1 MDLARSATYAG
12 FQGLS
17 LKEKWNFVL
26 LLLIGVCMILSC
38 AGYYLLP
45 SSQANNFPTF
55 LLALSMIFYLALDTE
70 SVKFF
75 GHSGLVKVLMLLL
88 FYMATTGFWFYDGH
102 LLQVLKLYA
111 DAFLVLLFIFSLIIL
126 FRKAENFLYLLVAT
140 IVLAALF
147 SALEW
152 LYLTMASDDIVH
164 AKGRLGYSG
173 LAAISWGFAVILAMW
188 LTAVSVTP
196 IVKFCWAIAGLFL
209 AIAALYQQILYV
221 QIALSIA
228 TAIAGYLYLKA
239 RWSQRKP
246 RVFVIGCVALFFAV
260 SLFLSASLNEI
271 QKDRPNIW
279 NQSVQHLFDVPGKPL
294 FGFGLMGDTT
304 LNLPCEVHFAGETCH
319 VSHPHSLF
327 VSTLVYGGIIGLFLL
342 FTLLIWTTN
351 ILVREIHQKPAL
363 LAFFILSYA
372 IPLLLFDGDRIID
385 KIDII
390 WLLLWFPIG
399 ITLSIKPQTHGR
411 DATLDSLLQSVASEE
426 PQSTTG

>member
-12 FQGLS
+12 FQGAP

-26 LLLIGVCMILSC
+26 LLLIGVCIILSC

-55 LLALSMIFYLALDTE
+55 LLSLSMIFYVFLDTE
-70 SVKFF
+70 SIKTFD
-75 GHSGLVKVLMLLL
+75 HSGLVKVLMLLL
-88 FYMATTGFWFYDGH
+88 FYMATTGFWFYDGQ

-111 DAFLVLLFIFSLIIL
+111 DAFLVFSFIFSLIIL
-126 FRKAENFLYLLVAT
+126 FRKAENFLYLLVVT
-140 IVLAALF
+140 IVLAALL

-152 LYLTMASDDIVH
+152 LYLTMTSDDIVS
-164 AKGRLGYSG
+164 AVGRLRYSA
-173 LAAISWGFAVILAMW
+173 LAAISWGFAVILALW
-188 LTAVSVTP
+188 LTAVSATP
-196 IVKFCWAIAGLFL
+196 IAKICWAIAGLFL
-209 AIAALYQQILYV
+209 AIAALYQEILYV

-228 TAIAGYLYLKA
+228 IASAGYLHLKA
-239 RWSQRKP
+239 SWSQKKP
-246 RVFVIGCVALFFAV
+246 RIFVIGCVVVFFAL

-271 QKDRPNIW
+271 QNDRPTIW

-304 LNLPCEVHFAGETCH
+304 MSLPCEIHYAGEVCH

-342 FTLLIWTTN
+342 FTLLIWTMN
-351 ILVREIHQKPAL
+351 ILASDIHQRPAQ
-363 LAFFILSYA
+363 LALVILSYA

-385 KIDII
+385 KIDIV
-390 WLLLWFPIG
+390 WLLLWLPIG
-399 ITLSIKPQTHGR
+399 IALSIKPETH
-411 DATLDSLLQSVASEE
+411 E
-426 PQSTTG
+426 

>member
-12 FQGLS
+12 FQGLP

-55 LLALSMIFYLALDTE
+55 LLALSMMFYVALDTE
-70 SVKFF
+70 RLKFF
-75 GHSGLVKVLMLLL
+75 DHSGLVKVLMLLL
-88 FYMATTGFWFYDGH
+88 FYMATTGFWFYDGQ

-111 DAFLVLLFIFSLIIL
+111 DAFLVFSFILSLIIL
-126 FRKAENFLYLLVAT
+126 FRKAGNFLYLLVVT
-140 IVLAALF
+140 IVLAALL

-152 LYLTMASDDIVH
+152 LYLTMTSDDIVS
-164 AKGRLGYSG
+164 AVGRLRYSA
-173 LAAISWGFAVILAMW
+173 LAAISWGFAVILALW
-188 LTAVSVTP
+188 LTAVSATP
-196 IVKFCWAIAGLFL
+196 IAKICWAIAGLFL
-209 AIAALYQQILYV
+209 AIAALYQEILYV

-228 TAIAGYLYLKA
+228 IASAGYLHLKA
-239 RWSQRKP
+239 SWSQKKP
-246 RVFVIGCVALFFAV
+246 RVFVIGCVVVFFAL

-271 QKDRPNIW
+271 QNDRPTIW

-304 LNLPCEVHFAGETCH
+304 MSLPCEIHYAGEVCH

-342 FTLLIWTTN
+342 FTLLIWTMN
-351 ILVREIHQKPAL
+351 ILASDIHQRPAQ
-363 LAFFILSYA
+363 LALVILSYA

-385 KIDII
+385 KIDIV
-390 WLLLWFPIG
+390 WLLLWLPIG
-399 ITLSIKPQTHGR
+399 IALSIKPETH
-411 DATLDSLLQSVASEE
+411 E
-426 PQSTTG
+426 

>member
-12 FQGLS
+12 FQGLP

-55 LLALSMIFYLALDTE
+55 LLALSMMFYVALDTE

-75 GHSGLVKVLMLLL
+75 DHSGLVKVLMLLL
-88 FYMATTGFWFYDGH
+88 FYMATTGFWFYDGQ

-111 DAFLVLLFIFSLIIL
+111 DAFLVFSFIFSLIIL
-126 FRKAENFLYLLVAT
+126 FRKAENFLYLLVVT
-140 IVLAALF
+140 IVLAALL

-152 LYLTMASDDIVH
+152 LYLTMTSDDIVG
-164 AKGRLGYSG
+164 AVGRLRYSA
-173 LAAISWGFAVILAMW
+173 LAAISWGFAVILALW
-188 LTAVSVTP
+188 LTAVSATP
-196 IVKFCWAIAGLFL
+196 IAKICWAIAGLFL
-209 AIAALYQQILYV
+209 AIAALYQEILYV

-228 TAIAGYLYLKA
+228 IASAGYLHLKA
-239 RWSQRKP
+239 SWSQKKP
-246 RVFVIGCVALFFAV
+246 RVFVIGCVVVFFAL

-271 QKDRPNIW
+271 QNDRPTIW

-304 LNLPCEVHFAGETCH
+304 MSLPCEVHYAGEVCH

-342 FTLLIWTTN
+342 FTLLIWTMN
-351 ILVREIHQKPAL
+351 ILASDIHQRPAQ
-363 LAFFILSYA
+363 LALVILSYA

-385 KIDII
+385 KIDIV
-390 WLLLWFPIG
+390 WLLLWLPIG
-399 ITLSIKPQTHGR
+399 IALSIKPETH
-411 DATLDSLLQSVASEE
+411 E
-426 PQSTTG
+426 

>member
-12 FQGLS
+12 FQGAP

-55 LLALSMIFYLALDTE
+55 LLSPSMIFYVVFDTE
-70 SVKFF
+70 SIKTFD
-75 GHSGLVKVLMLLL
+75 HSGLVKVLMLLL
-88 FYMATTGFWFYDGH
+88 FYMATTGFWFYDGQ

-111 DAFLVLLFIFSLIIL
+111 DAFLVFSFIFSLIIL
-126 FRKAENFLYLLVAT
+126 FRKAGNFLYLLVVT
-140 IVLAALF
+140 IVLAALL

-152 LYLTMASDDIVH
+152 LYLTMTSDDIVS
-164 AKGRLGYSG
+164 AVGRLRYSA
-173 LAAISWGFAVILAMW
+173 LAAISWGFAVILALW
-188 LTAVSVTP
+188 LTAVSATP
-196 IVKFCWAIAGLFL
+196 IAKICWAIAGLFL
-209 AIAALYQQILYV
+209 AIAALYQEVLYV

-228 TAIAGYLYLKA
+228 IASAGYLHLKA
-239 RWSQRKP
+239 SWSQKKP
-246 RVFVIGCVALFFAV
+246 KVFVIGCVVVFFAL

-271 QKDRPNIW
+271 QNDRPIIW

-304 LNLPCEVHFAGETCH
+304 MSLPCEMHYAGEVCH

-342 FTLLIWTTN
+342 FTLLIWTMN
-351 ILVREIHQKPAL
+351 ILASDIHQRQAQLAL
-363 LAFFILSYA
+363 VILSYA

-385 KIDII
+385 KIDIV
-390 WLLLWFPIG
+390 WLLLWLPIG
-399 ITLSIKPQTHGR
+399 IALSIKPETH
-411 DATLDSLLQSVASEE
+411 E
-426 PQSTTG
+426 

>member
-12 FQGLS
+12 FQGLP

-55 LLALSMIFYLALDTE
+55 LLALSMMFYVALDTE

-75 GHSGLVKVLMLLL
+75 DHSGLVKVLMLLL
-88 FYMATTGFWFYDGH
+88 FYMATTGFWFYDGQ

-126 FRKAENFLYLLVAT
+126 LRKVENFLYLLVAT
-140 IVLAALF
+140 IVLAAF
-147 SALEW
+147 SSALEW
-152 LYLTMASDDIVH
+152 LYLTMTSDDIVS
-164 AKGRLGYSG
+164 AVGRLRYSA
-173 LAAISWGFAVILAMW
+173 LAAISWGFAVILALW
-188 LTAVSVTP
+188 LTAVSATP
-196 IVKFCWAIAGLFL
+196 IAKICWAIAGLFL
-209 AIAALYQQILYV
+209 AIAALYQEILYV

-228 TAIAGYLYLKA
+228 IASAGYLHLKA
-239 RWSQRKP
+239 SWSQKKP
-246 RVFVIGCVALFFAV
+246 RVFVIGCVVVFFAL

-271 QKDRPNIW
+271 QNDRPTIW

-304 LNLPCEVHFAGETCH
+304 MSLPCEVHYAGEVCH

-342 FTLLIWTTN
+342 FTLLIWTMN
-351 ILVREIHQKPAL
+351 ILASDIHQRPAQ
-363 LAFFILSYA
+363 LALVILSYA

-385 KIDII
+385 KIDIV
-390 WLLLWFPIG
+390 WLLLWLPIG
-399 ITLSIKPQTHGR
+399 IALSIKPETH
-411 DATLDSLLQSVASEE
+411 E
-426 PQSTTG
+426 

>member
-12 FQGLS
+12 FQGLP

-55 LLALSMIFYLALDTE
+55 LLALSMMFYVALDTE
-70 SVKFF
+70 RLKFF
-75 GHSGLVKVLMLLL
+75 DHSGLVKVLMLLL
-88 FYMATTGFWFYDGH
+88 FYMATTGFWFYEGH

-126 FRKAENFLYLLVAT
+126 LRKVENFLYLLVAT
-140 IVLAALF
+140 IVLAAF
-147 SALEW
+147 SSALEW
-152 LYLTMASDDIVH
+152 LYLTMASDGILR
-164 AKGRLGYSG
+164 AEGRLQYAA
-173 LAAISWGFAVILAMW
+173 LAAISWGFTVILAIW
-188 LTAVSVTP
+188 LTAVSDRP
-196 IVKFCWAIAGLFL
+196 IVKLFWAIAGVSL
-209 AIAALYQQILYV
+209 ALVALYQEIIYV

-228 TAIAGYLYLKA
+228 TAIAGYFYLKA
-239 RWSQRKP
+239 SWSQKKP
-246 RVFVIGCVALFFAV
+246 KVFVIGCVAAFFAI

-271 QKDRPNIW
+271 QNDRPVIW

-304 LNLPCEVHFAGETCH
+304 MSLPCEVHFAGEVCH
-319 VSHPHSLF
+319 FSHPHSLF

-351 ILVREIHQKPAL
+351 ILVSEMHQRQAQLAL
-363 LAFFILSYA
+363 FILGYA
-372 IPLLLFDGDRIID
+372 IPLLLFDGDRLID

-399 ITLSIKPQTHGR
+399 IALSIKPQTHGR
-411 DATLDSLLQSVASEE
+411 DATLN
-426 PQSTTG
+426 PQ

>member
-12 FQGLS
+12 FQGLP

-55 LLALSMIFYLALDTE
+55 LLALSMMFYVALDTE
-70 SVKFF
+70 RLKFF
-75 GHSGLVKVLMLLL
+75 DHSGLVKVLMLLL
-88 FYMATTGFWFYDGH
+88 FYMATTGFWFYDGQ

-111 DAFLVLLFIFSLIIL
+111 DAFLVFSFIFSLIIL
-126 FRKAENFLYLLVAT
+126 FRKAENFLYLLVVT
-140 IVLAALF
+140 IVLAALL

-152 LYLTMASDDIVH
+152 LYLTMTSDDIVS
-164 AKGRLGYSG
+164 AVGRLRYSA
-173 LAAISWGFAVILAMW
+173 LAAISWGFAVILALW
-188 LTAVSVTP
+188 LTAVSATP
-196 IVKFCWAIAGLFL
+196 IAKICWAIAGLFL
-209 AIAALYQQILYV
+209 AIAALYQEILYV
-221 QIALSIA
+221 QIALSV
-228 TAIAGYLYLKA
+228 AIVSAGYLHLKA
-239 RWSQRKP
+239 SWSQKKP
-246 RVFVIGCVALFFAV
+246 RVFVIGCVVVFFAL

-271 QKDRPNIW
+271 QNDRPTIW

-304 LNLPCEVHFAGETCH
+304 MSLPCEIHYAGEVCH

-342 FTLLIWTTN
+342 FTLLIWTMN
-351 ILVREIHQKPAL
+351 ILASDIHQRQAQLAL
-363 LAFFILSYA
+363 VILSYA

-385 KIDII
+385 KIDIV
-390 WLLLWFPIG
+390 WLLLWLPIG
-399 ITLSIKPQTHGR
+399 IALSIKPETH
-411 DATLDSLLQSVASEE
+411 E
-426 PQSTTG
+426 

>member
-12 FQGLS
+12 FQGLP

-55 LLALSMIFYLALDTE
+55 LLALSMMFYVALDTE
-70 SVKFF
+70 RLKFF
-75 GHSGLVKVLMLLL
+75 DHSGLVKVLMLLL
-88 FYMATTGFWFYDGH
+88 FYMATTGFWFYDGQ

-111 DAFLVLLFIFSLIIL
+111 DAFLVFSFIFSLIIL
-126 FRKAENFLYLLVAT
+126 FRKAGNFLYLLVVT
-140 IVLAALF
+140 IVLAALL

-152 LYLTMASDDIVH
+152 LYLTMTSDDIVS
-164 AKGRLGYSG
+164 AVGRLRYSA
-173 LAAISWGFAVILAMW
+173 LAAISWGFAVILALW
-188 LTAVSVTP
+188 LTAVSATP
-196 IVKFCWAIAGLFL
+196 IAKICWAIAGLFL
-209 AIAALYQQILYV
+209 AIAALYQEILYV

-228 TAIAGYLYLKA
+228 IASAGYLHLKA
-239 RWSQRKP
+239 SWSQKKP
-246 RVFVIGCVALFFAV
+246 RVFVIGCVVVFFAL

-271 QKDRPNIW
+271 QNDRPTIW

-304 LNLPCEVHFAGETCH
+304 MSLPCEIHYAGEVCH

-342 FTLLIWTTN
+342 FTLLIWTMN
-351 ILVREIHQKPAL
+351 ILASDIHQRPAQ
-363 LAFFILSYA
+363 LALVILSYA

-385 KIDII
+385 KIDIV
-390 WLLLWFPIG
+390 WLLLWLPIG
-399 ITLSIKPQTHGR
+399 IALSIKPETH
-411 DATLDSLLQSVASEE
+411 E
-426 PQSTTG
+426 

>member
-12 FQGLS
+12 FQGAP

-26 LLLIGVCMILSC
+26 LLLIGVCIILSC

-55 LLALSMIFYLALDTE
+55 LLSLSMIFYVVLDTE
-70 SVKFF
+70 SIKTFD
-75 GHSGLVKVLMLLL
+75 HSGLVKVLMLLL
-88 FYMATTGFWFYDGH
+88 FYMATTGFWFYDGQ

-111 DAFLVLLFIFSLIIL
+111 DAFLVFSFIFSLIIL
-126 FRKAENFLYLLVAT
+126 FRKAENFLYLLVVT
-140 IVLAALF
+140 IVLAALL

-152 LYLTMASDDIVH
+152 LYLTMTSDDIVG
-164 AKGRLGYSG
+164 AVGRLRYSA
-173 LAAISWGFAVILAMW
+173 LAAISWGFAVILALW
-188 LTAVSVTP
+188 LTAVSATP
-196 IVKFCWAIAGLFL
+196 IAKICWAIAGLFL
-209 AIAALYQQILYV
+209 AIAALYQEILYV

-228 TAIAGYLYLKA
+228 IASAGYLHLKA
-239 RWSQRKP
+239 SWSQKKP
-246 RVFVIGCVALFFAV
+246 RVFVIGCVVVFFAL

-271 QKDRPNIW
+271 QNDRPTIW

-304 LNLPCEVHFAGETCH
+304 MSLPCEIHYAGEVCH

-342 FTLLIWTTN
+342 FTLLIWTMN
-351 ILVREIHQKPAL
+351 ILASDIHQRPAQ
-363 LAFFILSYA
+363 LALVILSYA

-385 KIDII
+385 KIDIV
-390 WLLLWFPIG
+390 WLLLWLPIG
-399 ITLSIKPQTHGR
+399 IALSIKPETH
-411 DATLDSLLQSVASEE
+411 E
-426 PQSTTG
+426 

>member
-12 FQGLS
+12 FQGLP

-55 LLALSMIFYLALDTE
+55 LLALSMMFYVALDTE

-75 GHSGLVKVLMLLL
+75 DHSGLVKVLMLLL
-88 FYMATTGFWFYDGH
+88 FYMATTGFWFYDGQ

-111 DAFLVLLFIFSLIIL
+111 DAFLVFSFIFSLIIL
-126 FRKAENFLYLLVAT
+126 FRKAENFLYLLVVT
-140 IVLAALF
+140 IVLAALL

-152 LYLTMASDDIVH
+152 LYLTMTSDDIVS
-164 AKGRLGYSG
+164 AVGRLRYSA
-173 LAAISWGFAVILAMW
+173 LAAISWGFAVILALW
-188 LTAVSVTP
+188 LTAVSATP
-196 IVKFCWAIAGLFL
+196 IAKICWAIAGLFL
-209 AIAALYQQILYV
+209 AIAALYQEILYV
-221 QIALSIA
+221 QIALSV
-228 TAIAGYLYLKA
+228 AIVSAGYLRLKA
-239 RWSQRKP
+239 SWSQKKP
-246 RVFVIGCVALFFAV
+246 RVFVIGCVVVFFAL

-271 QKDRPNIW
+271 QNDRPTIW

-304 LNLPCEVHFAGETCH
+304 MSLPCEVHYAGEVCH

-342 FTLLIWTTN
+342 FTLLIWTMN
-351 ILVREIHQKPAL
+351 ILASDIHQRPAQ
-363 LAFFILSYA
+363 LALVILSYA

-385 KIDII
+385 KIDIV
-390 WLLLWFPIG
+390 WLLLWLPIG
-399 ITLSIKPQTHGR
+399 IALSIKPETH
-411 DATLDSLLQSVASEE
+411 E
-426 PQSTTG
+426 

>member
-12 FQGLS
+12 FQGLP

-55 LLALSMIFYLALDTE
+55 LLALSMMFYVALDTE
-70 SVKFF
+70 RLKFF
-75 GHSGLVKVLMLLL
+75 DHSGLVKVLMLLL
-88 FYMATTGFWFYDGH
+88 FYMATTGFWFYDGQ

-111 DAFLVLLFIFSLIIL
+111 DAFLVFSFILSLIIL
-126 FRKAENFLYLLVAT
+126 FRKAGNFLYLLVVT
-140 IVLAALF
+140 IVLAALL

-152 LYLTMASDDIVH
+152 LYLTMTSDDIVS
-164 AKGRLGYSG
+164 AVGRLRYSA
-173 LAAISWGFAVILAMW
+173 LAAISWGFAVILALW
-188 LTAVSVTP
+188 LTAVSATP
-196 IVKFCWAIAGLFL
+196 IAKICWAIAGLFL
-209 AIAALYQQILYV
+209 AIAALYQEILYV

-228 TAIAGYLYLKA
+228 IASAGYLHLKA
-239 RWSQRKP
+239 SWSQKKP
-246 RVFVIGCVALFFAV
+246 RVFVIGCVVVFFAL
-260 SLFLSASLNEI
+260 SLFLSASLDEI
-271 QKDRPNIW
+271 QNDRPIIW

-304 LNLPCEVHFAGETCH
+304 MSLPCEIHYAGEVCH

-342 FTLLIWTTN
+342 FTLLIWTMN
-351 ILVREIHQKPAL
+351 ILASDIHQRPAQ
-363 LAFFILSYA
+363 LALVILSYA

-385 KIDII
+385 KIDIV
-390 WLLLWFPIG
+390 WLLLWLPIG
-399 ITLSIKPQTHGR
+399 IALSIKPETH
-411 DATLDSLLQSVASEE
+411 E
-426 PQSTTG
+426 

>member
-12 FQGLS
+12 FQGLP

-55 LLALSMIFYLALDTE
+55 LLALSMMFYVALDTE

-75 GHSGLVKVLMLLL
+75 DHSGLVKVLMLLL
-88 FYMATTGFWFYDGH
+88 FYMATTGFWFYDGQ

-111 DAFLVLLFIFSLIIL
+111 DAFLVFSFIFSLIIL
-126 FRKAENFLYLLVAT
+126 FRKAENFLYLLVVT
-140 IVLAALF
+140 IVLAALL

-152 LYLTMASDDIVH
+152 LYLTMTSDDIVS
-164 AKGRLGYSG
+164 AVGRLRYSA
-173 LAAISWGFAVILAMW
+173 LAAISWGFAVILALW
-188 LTAVSVTP
+188 LTAVSATP
-196 IVKFCWAIAGLFL
+196 IAKICWAIAGLFL
-209 AIAALYQQILYV
+209 AIAALYQEILYV

-228 TAIAGYLYLKA
+228 IASAGYLHLKA
-239 RWSQRKP
+239 SWSQKKP
-246 RVFVIGCVALFFAV
+246 RVFVIGCVVVFFAL

-271 QKDRPNIW
+271 QNDRPTIW

-304 LNLPCEVHFAGETCH
+304 MSLPCEVHYAGEVCH

-342 FTLLIWTTN
+342 FTLLIWTMN
-351 ILVREIHQKPAL
+351 ILASDIHQRPAQ
-363 LAFFILSYA
+363 LALVILSYA

-385 KIDII
+385 KIDIV
-390 WLLLWFPIG
+390 WLLLWLPIG
-399 ITLSIKPQTHGR
+399 IALSIKPETH
-411 DATLDSLLQSVASEE
+411 E
-426 PQSTTG
+426 

>member
-12 FQGLS
+12 FQGAP

-55 LLALSMIFYLALDTE
+55 LLSLSMIFYVVFDTE
-70 SVKFF
+70 SIKTFD
-75 GHSGLVKVLMLLL
+75 HSGLVKVLMLLL
-88 FYMATTGFWFYDGH
+88 FYMATTGFWFYDGQ

-111 DAFLVLLFIFSLIIL
+111 DAFLVFSFIFSLIIL
-126 FRKAENFLYLLVAT
+126 FRKAEFFLYLLVVT
-140 IVLAALF
+140 IVLAALL

-152 LYLTMASDDIVH
+152 LYLTMTSNDIVG
-164 AKGRLGYSG
+164 AVGRLRYSA
-173 LAAISWGFAVILAMW
+173 LAAISWGFAVILALW
-188 LTAVSVTP
+188 LTAVSATP
-196 IVKFCWAIAGLFL
+196 IAKICWAIAGLFL
-209 AIAALYQQILYV
+209 AIAALYQEVLYV

-228 TAIAGYLYLKA
+228 IASAGYLHLKA
-239 RWSQRKP
+239 SWSQKKP
-246 RVFVIGCVALFFAV
+246 KVFVIGCVVVFFAL

-271 QKDRPNIW
+271 QNDRPIIW

-304 LNLPCEVHFAGETCH
+304 MSLPCEMHYAGEVCH

-342 FTLLIWTTN
+342 FTLLIWTMN
-351 ILVREIHQKPAL
+351 ILASDIHQRQAQLAL
-363 LAFFILSYA
+363 VILSYA

-385 KIDII
+385 KIDIV
-390 WLLLWFPIG
+390 WLLLWLPIG
-399 ITLSIKPQTHGR
+399 IALSIKPETH
-411 DATLDSLLQSVASEE
+411 E
-426 PQSTTG
+426 

>member
-12 FQGLS
+12 FQGLP

-55 LLALSMIFYLALDTE
+55 LLALSMMFYVALDTE
-70 SVKFF
+70 RLKFF
-75 GHSGLVKVLMLLL
+75 DHSGLVKVLMLLL
-88 FYMATTGFWFYDGH
+88 FYMATTGFWFYDGQ

-111 DAFLVLLFIFSLIIL
+111 DAFLVFSFIFSLIIL
-126 FRKAENFLYLLVAT
+126 FRKAENFLYLLVVT
-140 IVLAALF
+140 IVLAALL

-152 LYLTMASDDIVH
+152 LYLTMTSDDIVS
-164 AKGRLGYSG
+164 AVGRLRYSA
-173 LAAISWGFAVILAMW
+173 LAAISWGFAVILALW
-188 LTAVSVTP
+188 LTAVSATP
-196 IVKFCWAIAGLFL
+196 IAKICWAIAGLFL
-209 AIAALYQQILYV
+209 AIAALYQEILYV

-228 TAIAGYLYLKA
+228 IASAGYLHLKA
-239 RWSQRKP
+239 SWSQKKP
-246 RVFVIGCVALFFAV
+246 RVFVIGCVVVFFAL

-271 QKDRPNIW
+271 QNDRPTIW

-304 LNLPCEVHFAGETCH
+304 MSLPCEIHYAGEVCH

-342 FTLLIWTTN
+342 FTLLIWTMN
-351 ILVREIHQKPAL
+351 ILASDIHQRPAQ
-363 LAFFILSYA
+363 LALVILSYA

-385 KIDII
+385 KIDIV
-390 WLLLWFPIG
+390 WLLLWLPIG
-399 ITLSIKPQTHGR
+399 IALSIKPETH
-411 DATLDSLLQSVASEE
+411 E
-426 PQSTTG
+426 

>member
-12 FQGLS
+12 FQGAP

-55 LLALSMIFYLALDTE
+55 LLSLSMIFYVVFDTE
-70 SVKFF
+70 SIKAFD
-75 GHSGLVKVLMLLL
+75 HSGLVKVLMLLL
-88 FYMATTGFWFYDGH
+88 FYMATTGFWFYDGQ

-111 DAFLVLLFIFSLIIL
+111 DAFLVFSFIFSLIIL
-126 FRKAENFLYLLVAT
+126 FRKAENFLYLLVVT
-140 IVLAALF
+140 IVLAALL

-152 LYLTMASDDIVH
+152 LYLTMTSNDIVG
-164 AKGRLGYSG
+164 AVGRLRYSA
-173 LAAISWGFAVILAMW
+173 LAAISWGFAVILALW
-188 LTAVSVTP
+188 LTAVSATP
-196 IVKFCWAIAGLFL
+196 IAKICWAIAGLFL
-209 AIAALYQQILYV
+209 AIAALYQEVLYV

-228 TAIAGYLYLKA
+228 IASAGYLHLKA
-239 RWSQRKP
+239 SWSQKKP
-246 RVFVIGCVALFFAV
+246 KVFVIGCVVVFFAL

-271 QKDRPNIW
+271 QNDRPIIW
-279 NQSVQHLFDVPGKPL
+279 NQSIQHLFDVPGKPL

-304 LNLPCEVHFAGETCH
+304 MSLPCEIHYAGEVCH

-342 FTLLIWTTN
+342 FTLLIWTMN
-351 ILVREIHQKPAL
+351 ILASDIHQRQAQLAL
-363 LAFFILSYA
+363 VILSYA

-390 WLLLWFPIG
+390 WFLLWFPIG
-399 ITLSIKPQTHGR
+399 IALSIKPQTHGR
-411 DATLDSLLQSVASEE
+411 DATLK
-426 PQSTTG
+426 PH

>member
-12 FQGLS
+12 FQGLP

-55 LLALSMIFYLALDTE
+55 LLALSMMFYVALDTE

-75 GHSGLVKVLMLLL
+75 DHSGLVKVLMLLL
-88 FYMATTGFWFYDGH
+88 FYMATTGFWFYDGQ

-111 DAFLVLLFIFSLIIL
+111 DAFLVFSFIFSLIIL
-126 FRKAENFLYLLVAT
+126 FRKAGNFLYLLVVT
-140 IVLAALF
+140 IVLAALL

-152 LYLTMASDDIVH
+152 LYLTMTSDDIVS
-164 AKGRLGYSG
+164 AVGRLRYSA
-173 LAAISWGFAVILAMW
+173 LAAISWGFAVILALW
-188 LTAVSVTP
+188 LTAVSATP
-196 IVKFCWAIAGLFL
+196 IAKICWAIAGLFL
-209 AIAALYQQILYV
+209 AIAALYQEILYV

-228 TAIAGYLYLKA
+228 IASAGYLHLKA
-239 RWSQRKP
+239 SWSQKKP
-246 RVFVIGCVALFFAV
+246 RVFVIGCVVVFFAL

-271 QKDRPNIW
+271 QNDRPTIW

-304 LNLPCEVHFAGETCH
+304 MSLPCEIHYAGEVCH

-342 FTLLIWTTN
+342 FTLLIWTMN
-351 ILVREIHQKPAL
+351 ILASDIHQRPAQ
-363 LAFFILSYA
+363 LALVILSYA

-385 KIDII
+385 KIDIV
-390 WLLLWFPIG
+390 WLLLWLPIG
-399 ITLSIKPQTHGR
+399 IALSIKPETH
-411 DATLDSLLQSVASEE
+411 E
-426 PQSTTG
+426 

>member
-17 LKEKWNFVL
+17 LKEKLNFLL
-26 LLLIGVCMILSC
+26 LLLIGISMILSC

-55 LLALSMIFYLALDTE
+55 LLALSMIVYVALDAKSIE
-70 SVKFF
+70 IFD
-75 GHSGLVKVLMLLL
+75 HRGLVKALVLLL

-111 DAFLVLLFIFSLIIL
+111 DSFLILLFIFSLIVL
-126 FRKAENFLYLLVAT
+126 LRKAKNFLYLLVAT
-140 IVLAALF
+140 IVLAATS

-152 LYLTMASDDIVH
+152 LYLTMISDDIARAV
-164 AKGRLGYSG
+164 GRLQYPA
-173 LAAISWGFAVILAMW
+173 LAAISWGFAVFPAMW
-188 LTAVSVTP
+188 LSAISRIS
-196 IVKFCWAIAGLFL
+196 IVKMLWAIAGLFL
-209 AIAALYQQILYV
+209 AAVALYQKIVYV

-228 TAIAGYLYLKA
+228 TAFMGYFYAKVLWSGDRPKIFLIACIV
-239 RWSQRKP
+239 SF
-246 RVFVIGCVALFFAV
+246 FVL
-260 SLFLSASLNEI
+260 SLFLSDSLNQI
-271 QKDRPNIW
+271 QQDRPTIW

-304 LNLPCEVHFAGETCH
+304 MSLPCELHFAGEVCH
-319 VSHPHSLF
+319 FSHPHSLF

-351 ILVREIHQKPAL
+351 ILVSEMHQRQAQLAL
-363 LAFFILSYA
+363 FILGYA
-372 IPLLLFDGDRIID
+372 IPLLLFDGDRLID

-390 WLLLWFPIG
+390 WLLLWFPVG
-399 ITLSIKPQTHGR
+399 IALSIKPQTHGR
-411 DATLDSLLQSVASEE
+411 DATLN
-426 PQSTTG
+426 PQ

>member
-12 FQGLS
+12 FQGLP

-26 LLLIGVCMILSC
+26 LLLIGVCIILSC

-55 LLALSMIFYLALDTE
+55 LLSLSMIFYVVLDTE
-70 SVKFF
+70 SIKTFD
-75 GHSGLVKVLMLLL
+75 HSGLVKVLMLLL
-88 FYMATTGFWFYDGH
+88 FYMATTGFWFYDGQ

-111 DAFLVLLFIFSLIIL
+111 DAFLVFSFIFSLIIL
-126 FRKAENFLYLLVAT
+126 FRKAENFLYLLVVT
-140 IVLAALF
+140 IVLAALL

-152 LYLTMASDDIVH
+152 LYLTMTSDDIVS
-164 AKGRLGYSG
+164 AVGRLRYSA
-173 LAAISWGFAVILAMW
+173 LAAISWGFAVILALW
-188 LTAVSVTP
+188 LTAVSATP
-196 IVKFCWAIAGLFL
+196 IAKICWAIAGLFL
-209 AIAALYQQILYV
+209 AIAALYQEILYV

-228 TAIAGYLYLKA
+228 IASAGYLHLKA
-239 RWSQRKP
+239 SWSQKKP
-246 RVFVIGCVALFFAV
+246 RVFVIGCVVVFFAL

-271 QKDRPNIW
+271 QNDRPTIW

-304 LNLPCEVHFAGETCH
+304 MSLPCEIHYAGEVCH

-342 FTLLIWTTN
+342 FTLLIWTMN
-351 ILVREIHQKPAL
+351 ILASDIHQRPAQ
-363 LAFFILSYA
+363 LALVILSYA

-385 KIDII
+385 KIDIV
-390 WLLLWFPIG
+390 WLLLWLPIG
-399 ITLSIKPQTHGR
+399 IALSIKPETH
-411 DATLDSLLQSVASEE
+411 E
-426 PQSTTG
+426 

>member
-12 FQGLS
+12 FQGAP

-55 LLALSMIFYLALDTE
+55 LLSLSMIFYVVLDTE
-70 SVKFF
+70 SIKTFD
-75 GHSGLVKVLMLLL
+75 HSGLVKVLMLLL
-88 FYMATTGFWFYDGH
+88 FYMATTGFWFYDGQ

-111 DAFLVLLFIFSLIIL
+111 DAFLVFSFIFSLIIL
-126 FRKAENFLYLLVAT
+126 FRKAENFLYLLVVT
-140 IVLAALF
+140 IVLAALL

-152 LYLTMASDDIVH
+152 LYLTMTSDDIVG
-164 AKGRLGYSG
+164 AVGRLRYSA
-173 LAAISWGFAVILAMW
+173 LAAISWGFAVILALW
-188 LTAVSVTP
+188 LTAVSATP
-196 IVKFCWAIAGLFL
+196 IAKICWAIAGLFL
-209 AIAALYQQILYV
+209 AIAALYQEILYV

-228 TAIAGYLYLKA
+228 IASAGYLHLKA
-239 RWSQRKP
+239 SWFQKKP
-246 RVFVIGCVALFFAV
+246 KVFVIGCVVVFFAL

-271 QKDRPNIW
+271 QNDRPIIW

-304 LNLPCEVHFAGETCH
+304 MSLLCEVHYAGEVCH

-342 FTLLIWTTN
+342 FTLLIWTMN
-351 ILVREIHQKPAL
+351 ILASDIHQRQAQLAL
-363 LAFFILSYA
+363 VILSYA

-385 KIDII
+385 KIDIV
-390 WLLLWFPIG
+390 WLLLWLPIG
-399 ITLSIKPQTHGR
+399 IALSIKPETH
-411 DATLDSLLQSVASEE
+411 E
-426 PQSTTG
+426 

>member
-1 MDLARSATYAG
+1 M
-12 FQGLS
+12 
-17 LKEKWNFVL
+17 KEKWNFVL

-55 LLALSMIFYLALDTE
+55 LLALSMMFYVALDTE

-75 GHSGLVKVLMLLL
+75 DHSGLVKVLMLLL
-88 FYMATTGFWFYDGH
+88 FYMATTGFWFYDGQ

-111 DAFLVLLFIFSLIIL
+111 DAFLVFSFIFSLIIL
-126 FRKAENFLYLLVAT
+126 FRKAGNFLYLLVVT
-140 IVLAALF
+140 IVLAALL

-152 LYLTMASDDIVH
+152 LYLTMTSDDIVS
-164 AKGRLGYSG
+164 AVGRLRYSA
-173 LAAISWGFAVILAMW
+173 LAAISWGFAVILALW
-188 LTAVSVTP
+188 LTAVSATP
-196 IVKFCWAIAGLFL
+196 IAKICWAIAGLFL
-209 AIAALYQQILYV
+209 AIAALYQEILYV

-228 TAIAGYLYLKA
+228 IASAGYLHLKA
-239 RWSQRKP
+239 SWSQKKP
-246 RVFVIGCVALFFAV
+246 RVFVIGCVVVFFAL

-271 QKDRPNIW
+271 QNDRPTIW

-304 LNLPCEVHFAGETCH
+304 MSLPCEIHYAGEVCH

-342 FTLLIWTTN
+342 FTLLIWTMN
-351 ILVREIHQKPAL
+351 ILASDIHQRQAQLAL
-363 LAFFILSYA
+363 VILSYA

-385 KIDII
+385 KIDIV
-390 WLLLWFPIG
+390 WLLLWLPIG
-399 ITLSIKPQTHGR
+399 IALSIKPETH
-411 DATLDSLLQSVASEE
+411 E
-426 PQSTTG
+426 

>member
-12 FQGLS
+12 FQGLP

-26 LLLIGVCMILSC
+26 LLLIGVCIILSC

-55 LLALSMIFYLALDTE
+55 LLSLSMIFYVVLDTE
-70 SVKFF
+70 SIKTFD
-75 GHSGLVKVLMLLL
+75 HSGLVKVLMLLL
-88 FYMATTGFWFYDGH
+88 FYMATTGFWFYDGQ

-111 DAFLVLLFIFSLIIL
+111 DAFLVFSFILSLIIL
-126 FRKAENFLYLLVAT
+126 FRKAGNFLYLLVVT
-140 IVLAALF
+140 IVLAALL

-152 LYLTMASDDIVH
+152 LYLTMTSDDIVS
-164 AKGRLGYSG
+164 AVGRLRYSA
-173 LAAISWGFAVILAMW
+173 LAAISWGFAVILALW
-188 LTAVSVTP
+188 LTAVSATP
-196 IVKFCWAIAGLFL
+196 IAKICWAIAGLFL
-209 AIAALYQQILYV
+209 AIAALYQEILYV

-228 TAIAGYLYLKA
+228 IASAGYLHLKA
-239 RWSQRKP
+239 SWSQKKP
-246 RVFVIGCVALFFAV
+246 RVFVIGCVVVFFAL

-271 QKDRPNIW
+271 QNDRPTIW

-304 LNLPCEVHFAGETCH
+304 MSLPCEVHYAGEVCH

-342 FTLLIWTTN
+342 FTLLIWTMN
-351 ILVREIHQKPAL
+351 ILASDIHQRPAQ
-363 LAFFILSYA
+363 LALVILSYA

-385 KIDII
+385 KIDIV
-390 WLLLWFPIG
+390 WLLLWLPIG
-399 ITLSIKPQTHGR
+399 IALSIKPETH
-411 DATLDSLLQSVASEE
+411 E
-426 PQSTTG
+426 

>member
-12 FQGLS
+12 FQGAP

-55 LLALSMIFYLALDTE
+55 LLALSMMFYVALDTE
-70 SVKFF
+70 RLKFF
-75 GHSGLVKVLMLLL
+75 DHSGLVKVLMLLL
-88 FYMATTGFWFYDGH
+88 FYMATTGFWFYDGQ

-111 DAFLVLLFIFSLIIL
+111 DAFLVFSFIFSLIIL
-126 FRKAENFLYLLVAT
+126 FRKAGNFLYLLVVT
-140 IVLAALF
+140 IVLAALL

-152 LYLTMASDDIVH
+152 LYLTMTSDDIVS
-164 AKGRLGYSG
+164 AVGRLRYSA
-173 LAAISWGFAVILAMW
+173 LAAISWGFAVILALW
-188 LTAVSVTP
+188 LTAVSATP
-196 IVKFCWAIAGLFL
+196 IAKICWAIAGLFL
-209 AIAALYQQILYV
+209 AIAALYQEILYV

-228 TAIAGYLYLKA
+228 IASAGYLHLKA
-239 RWSQRKP
+239 SWSQKKP
-246 RVFVIGCVALFFAV
+246 RVFVIGCVVVFFAL

-271 QKDRPNIW
+271 QNDRPTIW

-304 LNLPCEVHFAGETCH
+304 MSLPCEVHYAGEVCH

-342 FTLLIWTTN
+342 FTLLIWTMN
-351 ILVREIHQKPAL
+351 ILASDIHQRPAQ
-363 LAFFILSYA
+363 LALVILSYA

-385 KIDII
+385 KIDIV
-390 WLLLWFPIG
+390 WLLLWLPIG
-399 ITLSIKPQTHGR
+399 IALSIKPETH
-411 DATLDSLLQSVASEE
+411 E
-426 PQSTTG
+426 

>member
-12 FQGLS
+12 FQGLP

-55 LLALSMIFYLALDTE
+55 LLALSMMFYVALDTE
-70 SVKFF
+70 RLKFF
-75 GHSGLVKVLMLLL
+75 DHSGLVKVLMLLL
-88 FYMATTGFWFYDGH
+88 FYMATTGFWFYDGQ

-111 DAFLVLLFIFSLIIL
+111 DAFLVFSFIFSLIIL
-126 FRKAENFLYLLVAT
+126 FRKAGNFLYLLVVT
-140 IVLAALF
+140 IVLAALL

-152 LYLTMASDDIVH
+152 LYLTMTSDDIVS
-164 AKGRLGYSG
+164 AVGRLRYSA
-173 LAAISWGFAVILAMW
+173 LAAISWGFAVILALW
-188 LTAVSVTP
+188 LTAVSATP
-196 IVKFCWAIAGLFL
+196 IAKICWAIAGLFL
-209 AIAALYQQILYV
+209 AIAALYQEILYV

-228 TAIAGYLYLKA
+228 IASAGYLHLKA
-239 RWSQRKP
+239 SWSQKKP
-246 RVFVIGCVALFFAV
+246 RVFVIGCVVVFFAL

-271 QKDRPNIW
+271 QNDRPTIW

-304 LNLPCEVHFAGETCH
+304 MSLPCEVHYAGEVCH

-342 FTLLIWTTN
+342 FTLLIWTMN
-351 ILVREIHQKPAL
+351 ILASDIHQRPAQ
-363 LAFFILSYA
+363 LALVILSYA

-385 KIDII
+385 KIDIV
-390 WLLLWFPIG
+390 WLLLWLPIG
-399 ITLSIKPQTHGR
+399 IALSIKPETH
-411 DATLDSLLQSVASEE
+411 E
-426 PQSTTG
+426 